1 MSTMRNL
8 LGRFDNAMLFVQ
20 NVLRDRDNRWVLLVT
35 TVLVMML
42 LRALGSAGLADVIG
56 LVYIMYFVTFWRPQ

>member
-1 MSTMRNL
+1 MRNL

-42 LRALGSAGLADVIG
+42 LRALGAAGLADVIG